1 MVEKREVY
9 KQMLSE
15 ILQHLRLILGDNFV
29 KGVVAATCKP
39 VLQAN
44 RGVLTDKDLPEILI
58 KYLRK
63 R

>member
-9 KQMLSE
+9 KQMLTE
-15 ILQHLRLILGDNFV
+15 ILRHLKVILGDNFT
-29 KGVVAATCKP
+29 KGVVVSTCKP

-44 RGVLTDKDLPEILI
+44 KSVLTNKDLPEILI

-63 R
+63 